1 MIQYVLC
8 AVLYVTM
15 APPRKSNYIQ
25 FNLDDYI

>member
-15 APPRKSNYIQ
+15 APRKSNYIQ